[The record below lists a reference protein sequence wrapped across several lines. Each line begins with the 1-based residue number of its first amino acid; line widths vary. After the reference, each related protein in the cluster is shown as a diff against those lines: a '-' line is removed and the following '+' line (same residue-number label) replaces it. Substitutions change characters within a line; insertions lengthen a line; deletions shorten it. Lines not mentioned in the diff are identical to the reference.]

1 MAAVGDF
8 LHRRTLLR
16 QLHHGHAVYVTTLS
30 HGAFTA
36 WNSKSFGIPTSDCLV
51 SERSITSWI
60 SEGTTWALF
69 EMRGDEDATVQLNSA
84 IYRRAGAERASTRI
98 EMENLEQRVV
108 ATIAKAVPLDP
119 ARVRPSSTFEE
130 LELDSLDIVNIVFE
144 LEITFDIK
152 LPDDFSLSDL
162 KDVGAVTTAL
172 AAFLSKEAA

>member
-1 MAAVGDF
+1 
-8 LHRRTLLR
+8 
-16 QLHHGHAVYVTTLS
+16 
-30 HGAFTA
+30 
-36 WNSKSFGIPTSDCLV
+36 
-51 SERSITSWI
+51 
-60 SEGTTWALF
+60 
-69 EMRGDEDATVQLNSA
+69 
-84 IYRRAGAERASTRI
+84 
-98 EMENLEQRVV
+98 MENLEQRVV